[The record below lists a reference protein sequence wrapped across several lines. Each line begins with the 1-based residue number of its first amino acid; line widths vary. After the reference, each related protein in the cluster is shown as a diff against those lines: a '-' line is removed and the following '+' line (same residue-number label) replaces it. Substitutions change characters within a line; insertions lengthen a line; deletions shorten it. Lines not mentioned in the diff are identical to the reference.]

1 MKALDRCGNHLLDAR
16 EEVHMKNI
24 IRAAIGIAAAATL
37 VACGGGDDGGGGGG
51 EGTTLSMTDNA
62 FSPTD
67 VTVSSGGTVELSNDG
82 GALHNLTIEGTDI
95 DQDVDPGQ
103 SASITVD
110 AEAGEY
116 TMFCEYHRDAG
127 MEGTVTV
134 Q

>member
-1 MKALDRCGNHLLDAR
+1 
-16 EEVHMKNI
+16 MKNL
-24 IRAAIGIAAAATL
+24 IRGVVGVAAAVTL
-37 VACGGGDDGGGGGG
+37 VACGGGDEGGGGGG
-51 EGTTLSMTDNA
+51 DAGGTTLNMTDNA

-67 VTVSSGGTVELSNDG
+67 LTVSAGGTVELSNDG

-103 SASITVD
+103 SASVTVD